1 MSAPALIFDLDGT
14 LTDPRV
20 GIVGCLR
27 YALQRLD
34 RPCPD
39 DDWLATFIGP
49 PLHGTFATLL
59 DTDDR
64 ALIEAAV
71 GFYRE
76 RFTDVGLFE
85 NRVYD
90 GVPEMLERLRV
101 AGPLLV
107 ATAKM
112 AEAAERI
119 VQHFGLAPYFAG
131 VYGAEPGGR
140 FDDKADLLAHM
151 LDRERLVRDRTV
163 MIGDRGLDVVAARAN
178 ELRAIGVLWGY
189 GSERELREAGA
200 AQLCATPR
208 TLPEVVARLL
218 G

>member
-39 DDWLATFIGP
+39 DDLLATFIGP
-49 PLHGTFATLL
+49 PLRGTFATLL
-59 DTDDR
+59 DTHDR

-76 RFTDVGLFE
+76 RVDAVGLFE

-90 GVPEMLERLRV
+90 GVPEMLEQLRV

-112 AEAAERI
+112 SEFAERI

-131 VYGAEPGGR
+131 VYGAQPGGR

-151 LDRERLVRDRTV
+151 LDRERLLPDRTV

-189 GSERELREAGA
+189 GSERELREAGVAHSCA
-200 AQLCATPR
+200 APP

>member
-34 RPCPD
+34 WPCPD
-39 DDWLATFIGP
+39 DDLLATFIGP
-49 PLHGTFATLL
+49 PLRGTFATLL
-59 DTDDR
+59 DTHDR

-71 GFYRE
+71 GFYRG
-76 RFTDVGLFE
+76 RFDTVGLFE

-101 AGPLLV
+101 AAPLLV

-112 AEAAERI
+112 AEFAQRI

-151 LDRERLVRDRTV
+151 LDRERLVPHRTV

-178 ELRAIGVLWGY
+178 GLHAIGVLWGY

-200 AQLCATPR
+200 AQLCATPP